1 LRKEDVPMTAMRT
14 ADKPGPSNDGRV
26 HLRSLAALFFL
37 ALLGLLL
44 LAACAGG
51 GDDET
56 GTPGGTR
63 APAATGSPAAEE
75 TATTAPQAS
84 DGGLDPCALV
94 TKADAEEVLGGSL
107 NDPDRQT
114 AGPFESCSY
123 IGETMENYVQ
133 VQVSNDVYTADSFDD
148 AMQFAAGQLD
158 TELAPV
164 SGVGDNAYW
173 FADVLWVQKG
183 SVTLDIL
190 VTTPKLTDLRLQED
204 TEGEKQESLRITTE
218 LAAKALD
225 RLP

>member
-1 LRKEDVPMTAMRT
+1 MTAMLT

-37 ALLGLLL
+37 ALFGLLL
-44 LAACAGG
+44 MAACGG
-51 GDDET
+51 DDDDET
-56 GTPGGTR
+56 GTPSGTR

-75 TATTAPQAS
+75 TATTAPQVS

-94 TKADAEEVLGGSL
+94 TKADAEEVLGVSL
-107 NDPDRQT
+107 GDPDRQT
-114 AGPFESCSY
+114 AGPFATCSY
-123 IGETMENYVQ
+123 GGETMENYVQ

-183 SVTLDIL
+183 SATLDIL

-204 TEGEKQESLRITTE
+204 AEGEKQESLRITTE